1 MQAPRKH
8 AEPKQKGPGKWF
20 RTGLSLA
27 QVCALFPDDEAAER
41 WFAAMRWPD
50 GPACP
55 HCGSATVTSACA
67 HPSMPYRCRDC
78 RKRFSVRSGTVMTDT
93 KLGYRQ
99 WALAL
104 YLLTTG
110 VKGVSSMKLRR
121 DLGITQKSAWHL
133 AHRIRMVWSGP
144 QQLFAGPVEVDEVYI
159 GGKERNKH
167 ESKKLKAGRGPV
179 GKQPVAGARDRASG
193 QVAAAPLAGTA
204 KPDLHG
210 FTGARASTAA
220 KVYTDEASGYVG
232 VPAASHETVNH
243 AAGEYVRGT
252 VHTNSIE
259 SFWALFKRGY
269 YGTYHH
275 LSVQHLRRYLD
286 EFAGR
291 HNSRSADTA
300 EQMRRMVRGMVG
312 HRLTWKTLA
321 GTATPA

>member
-1 MQAPRKH
+1 
-8 AEPKQKGPGKWF
+8 
-20 RTGLSLA
+20 
-27 QVCALFPDDEAAER
+27 
-41 WFAAMRWPD
+41 
-50 GPACP
+50 
-55 HCGSATVTSACA
+55 
-67 HPSMPYRCRDC
+67 
-78 RKRFSVRSGTVMTDT
+78 
-93 KLGYRQ
+93 
-99 WALAL
+99 
-104 YLLTTG
+104 
-110 VKGVSSMKLRR
+110 
-121 DLGITQKSAWHL
+121 
-133 AHRIRMVWSGP
+133 MVWSGP

-193 QVAAAPLAGTA
+193 QVAAAPLAGTT

-210 FTGARASTAA
+210 FAGARASAA
-220 KVYTDEASGYVG
+220 AAVYTDEASGYVG
-232 VPAASHETVNH
+232 VPAASHERVNH
-243 AAGEYVRGT
+243 SAGEYVRGT

-275 LSVQHLRRYLD
+275 LSGQHLRRYLD

>member
-1 MQAPRKH
+1 MKAPRKH

-179 GKQPVAGARDRASG
+179 GKQPVA
-193 QVAAAPLAGTA
+193 AAPLAGTT

-210 FTGARASTAA
+210 FAGARASAA
-220 KVYTDEASGYVG
+220 AAVYTDEASGYVG
-232 VPAASHETVNH
+232 VPAASHERVNH
-243 AAGEYVRGT
+243 SAGEYVRGT

-275 LSVQHLRRYLD
+275 LSGQHLRRYLD